1 MKAQITLLPNEPIGI
16 DSPLLHGHFAEHLGR
31 CCYDGLWSK
40 DGAARPKVIAELKRI
55 GVPLLRWPGGC
66 YADLYH
72 WRDGIGPLESRTRRY
87 AESCGER
94 VLDTNRIG
102 THEFIALC
110 AEIGAEAYLAGNVG
124 SGSAEELCDW
134 VDYCNG
140 TLDTALVRQRA
151 ANGHPA
157 PMNVKF
163 WGIGN
168 ESWGCGGNYDPVE
181 YAHDYRR
188 YATMVQRTDP
198 SAQLVAVGD
207 NRNRRDWNLRVLE
220 TLRDHLGLIQ
230 HLSIHRYWSAG
241 PSTDPSDDAFYRLQY
256 GAQLVDA
263 DIREARRVIDYFT
276 GSARGNHRIGIAFD
290 EWGVWHA
297 DARINSKYQAPS
309 TMRDALAAAA
319 ALDVFHAHC
328 DAVSMANM
336 AQIVNVLQPLLQTEG
351 DSVRVTPT
359 GELFALYAAHR
370 GTTALRVAI
379 DACPARDMAAGQ
391 GEPAWSTTY
400 PAGSLP
406 YLGVSASRGEQG
418 ATLLLTNRHR
428 SEALEVSIAG
438 MQAGASAAVRTLSAS
453 STEALDAT
461 LADSTA
467 QDASRLVLPAASVTQ
482 IKVKT

>member
-1 MKAQITLLPNEPIGI
+1 MKAKITLLPNEPIGI
-16 DSPLLHGHFAEHLGR
+16 ASPLLHGHFAEHLGR
-31 CCYDGLWSK
+31 CCYDGLWTR
-40 DGAARPKVIAELKRI
+40 DGAARPKLIAELKRI

-66 YADLYH
+66 FADLYH
-72 WRDGIGPLESRTRRY
+72 WRDGIGPLDARTRRY

-110 AEIGAEAYLAGNVG
+110 AEIGAEPYLAGNVG

-151 ANGHPA
+151 ANGHAA
-157 PMNVKF
+157 PMNVKY

-168 ESWGCGGNYDPVE
+168 ESWGCGGNYDPVD

-241 PSTDPSDDAFYRLQY
+241 QSTDPSDDAFYRLQY
-256 GAQLVDA
+256 GAQQVDA

-276 GSARGNHRIGIAFD
+276 GSARGKHRIGIAFD

-297 DARINSKYQAPS
+297 DAVIGSRYEAPS

-336 AQIVNVLQPLLQTEG
+336 AQIVNVLQPLVQTDG
-351 DSVRVTPT
+351 DAVRVTPT
-359 GELFALYAAHR
+359 GEVFALYAAHR
-370 GTTALRVAI
+370 GATALRVAI
-379 DACPARDMAAGQ
+379 EDNPARAMAASQ

-400 PAGSLP
+400 PAGNLA
-406 YLGVSASRGEQG
+406 YLGASASRSGQG

-428 SEALEVSIAG
+428 TEALEVSIAG
-438 MQAGASAAVRTLSAS
+438 LPAGASAAVRTLTAA
-453 STEALDAT
+453 STEAPDVAVS
-461 LADSTA
+461 DSPV
-467 QDASRLVLPAASVTQ
+467 QDAARLVLPAASVTR
-482 IKVKT
+482 IKVMT